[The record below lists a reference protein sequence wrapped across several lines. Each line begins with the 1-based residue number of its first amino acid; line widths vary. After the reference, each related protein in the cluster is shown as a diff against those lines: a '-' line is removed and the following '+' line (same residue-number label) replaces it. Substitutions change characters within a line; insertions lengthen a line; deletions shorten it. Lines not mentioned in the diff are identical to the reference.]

1 MLGIKTIIHIIT
13 IKKNIKTIYKICCF
27 KYLSKLPITN
37 MGNMLWL
44 IIFFR
49 FRKEEFLKMFS
60 NRFSKDMLMR
70 YKKKIGLEQSIK
82 EKKTTV
88 ETLKVYFKFDR
99 WVYTIFYLIRL
110 TDLAV

>member
-1 MLGIKTIIHIIT
+1 
-13 IKKNIKTIYKICCF
+13 
-27 KYLSKLPITN
+27 